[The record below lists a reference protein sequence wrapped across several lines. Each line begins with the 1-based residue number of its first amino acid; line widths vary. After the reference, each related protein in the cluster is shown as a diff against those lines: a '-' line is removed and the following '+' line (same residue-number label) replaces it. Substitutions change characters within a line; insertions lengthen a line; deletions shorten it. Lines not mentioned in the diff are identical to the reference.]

1 MFNEN
6 LFKIQGQRIEL
17 LTAMVE
23 EMGYQI
29 ASIYK
34 ELDMV
39 DDDDNVIASTYSF
52 CECDKHYGHTCQDK
66 YRV

>member
-1 MFNEN
+1 MFIEN
-6 LFKIQGQRIEL
+6 ILKEQGQRIEL
-17 LTAMVE
+17 LTIMVE

-39 DDDDNVIASTYSF
+39 DGDDNVVPSTYDF
-52 CECDKHYGHTCQDK
+52 CECDKHYGHVCQDVQ
-66 YRV
+66 RV